1 MLIQGLAFLARLSSG
16 QPVPHHLIRS
26 WVQTPGGRPGPGP
39 PHSAPRGHTP
49 RPQALRGPLD
59 QCPQFTT
66 RDRPLLTSAPHSPRC
81 LGPQGELMGQGIQ
94 LIPPGGINSD
104 ASKCRTQIP
113 HILGEGL
120 PSQDQGI
127 ALLGATSLFK
137 GDSWGWKATG
147 P

>member
-1 MLIQGLAFLARLSSG
+1 
-16 QPVPHHLIRS
+16 
-26 WVQTPGGRPGPGP
+26 
-39 PHSAPRGHTP
+39 
-49 RPQALRGPLD
+49 
-59 QCPQFTT
+59 
-66 RDRPLLTSAPHSPRC
+66 
-81 LGPQGELMGQGIQ
+81 MGQGIQ